1 MDEHLQTESE
11 RVALARAEISESLV
25 RGAPTKN
32 GPGAPIACLE
42 NLDTILSRD
51 PVISIRIGFDEFRST
66 YTWDRKA
73 TTDEEETLVN
83 MDIQIV
89 YGLRCPTALMRE
101 AFCAA
106 SRRREF
112 HPVRDYL
119 GGLVWD
125 GVPRADSILL
135 RYAGAADTALN
146 RALGRR
152 WLRSCVARVLEPGCK
167 VDTVLIL
174 VGPQGAGKS
183 SFFRAMMPRREWF
196 SDTPIDF
203 SHKDAYAQMQGIWVY
218 ELAEL
223 GGMRARD
230 AETIKAFLAAGVD
243 RFRPPYARNVVEL
256 TRQNVF
262 VGSTNEDEFLDD
274 PTGARRFWPVRVGEV
289 DLEAVKA
296 DRDQLWAE
304 VYEEMTPGVG
314 RPRPPWWLSP
324 EEDAELA
331 DDQVVYTRGDPWGD
345 IVAAWTSPAHVTDI
359 GVTAADIR
367 DGVTVAHVLGA
378 VLAIDVGQQHKAAAM
393 RVAGILTRLGWRKKK
408 GSFNGRRESRW
419 FLSTS

>member
-1 MDEHLQTESE
+1 M
-11 RVALARAEISESLV
+11 
-25 RGAPTKN
+25 
-32 GPGAPIACLE
+32 
-42 NLDTILSRD
+42 
-51 PVISIRIGFDEFRST
+51 
-66 YTWDRKA
+66 
-73 TTDEEETLVN
+73 
-83 MDIQIV
+83 
-89 YGLRCPTALMRE
+89 
-101 AFCAA
+101 
-106 SRRREF
+106 
-112 HPVRDYL
+112 
-119 GGLVWD
+119 
-125 GVPRADSILL
+125 
-135 RYAGAADTALN
+135 
-146 RALGRR
+146 
-152 WLRSCVARVLEPGCK
+152 LEPGCK

-183 SFFRAMMPRREWF
+183 SFFRAMMPKREWF

-289 DLEAVKA
+289 DLEALEA

-314 RPRPPWWLSP
+314 RPLPPWWLSP

-331 DDQVVYTRGDPWGD
+331 EDQVVYTRGDPWGD
-345 IVAAWTSPAHVTDI
+345 IVAAWTSPQHVTEI

>member
-1 MDEHLQTESE
+1 MGEFYQTDSE
-11 RVALARAEISESLV
+11 RIAAGRAEISDALV
-25 RGAPTKN
+25 RGAPSKKGTA
-32 GPGAPIACLE
+32 APLACLE
-42 NLDTILSRD
+42 NLDTILTRD
-51 PVISIRIGFDEFRST
+51 PIIGPRIGFDEFRST
-66 YTWDRKA
+66 YTWDRQA
-73 TTDEEETLVN
+73 TTDEEETRVN
-83 MDIQIV
+83 TEIQVV

-106 SRRREF
+106 ARRRAY
-112 HPVRDYL
+112 HPIRDYL
-119 GGLVWD
+119 RGLRWD
-125 GVPRADSILL
+125 GVPRADSLLL
-135 RYAGAADTALN
+135 RYAGCADTPLH
-146 RALGRR
+146 RAIGRR
-152 WLRSCVARVLEPGCK
+152 WLRSCVARVLKPGCK

-174 VGPQGAGKS
+174 VGRQGAGKS
-183 SFFRAMMPRREWF
+183 SFFRAMMPVREWF

-203 SHKDAYAQMQGIWVY
+203 THKDAYAQMQGIWVY

-243 RFRPPYARNVVEL
+243 RFRPPYARNVVEM

-274 PTGARRFWPVRVGEV
+274 PTGARRFWPVRVGDV
-289 DLEAVKA
+289 DLALLEA

-304 VYEEMTPGVG
+304 AYEEMTGDEPL
-314 RPRPPWWLSP
+314 PAWWLTAD
-324 EEDAELA
+324 EDAQLVE
-331 DDQVVYTRGDPWGD
+331 DQVVYTRGDPWAD
-345 IVAAWTSPAHVTDI
+345 IVAAWASPQHVTEI

-393 RVAGILTRLGWRKKK
+393 RVAGILTRLGWTKRK

-419 FLSTS
+419 FPATS

>member
-1 MDEHLQTESE
+1 MDDHFQTDTE
-11 RVALARAEISESLV
+11 RIAFGRAEVDALLT
-25 RGAPTKN
+25 RPAPTKK
-32 GPGAPIACLE
+32 GASPPLACLE
-42 NLDTILSRD
+42 NLNIILTRD
-51 PVISIRIGFDEFRST
+51 PVIGFRIGFDAFRRAH
-66 YTWDRKA
+66 TWDRKA
-73 TTDEEETLVN
+73 TTDEEETRVN
-83 MDIQIV
+83 TEIQIV

-106 SRRREF
+106 ALRREF
-112 HPVRDYL
+112 HPVVDYL

-183 SFFRAMMPRREWF
+183 SFFRSMMPKREWF

-289 DLEAVKA
+289 DLEALEA

-314 RPRPPWWLSP
+314 RPLPPWWLSP

-331 DDQVVYTRGDPWGD
+331 EDQVVYTRGDPWGD
-345 IVAAWTSPAHVTDI
+345 IVAAWTSPQHVTEI
-359 GVTAADIR
+359 GVTAADLR

>member
-1 MDEHLQTESE
+1 MDEHYQTESE
-11 RVALARAEISESLV
+11 RVSLARVEISEALV
-25 RGAPTKN
+25 RGPPKKT
-32 GPGAPIACLE
+32 GPGAPVACLE

-51 PVISIRIGFDEFRST
+51 PVFGPRIAFDLFRAS

-73 TTDEEETLVN
+73 TTDEEETAVN
-83 MDIQIV
+83 TDIQIV

-101 AFCAA
+101 AFCAVA
-106 SRRREF
+106 RRREF

-119 GGLVWD
+119 GALVWD
-125 GVPRADSILL
+125 GVPRADSILV
-135 RYAGAADTALN
+135 RYAGCADTPLN

-152 WLRSCVARVLEPGCK
+152 WLRSCVARVLKPGCK

-174 VGPQGAGKS
+174 VGRQGAGKS
-183 SFFRAMMPRREWF
+183 SFFRAMMPVREWF

-203 SHKDAYAQMQGIWVY
+203 SHKDAYAQMQGVWVY

-243 RFRPPYARNVVEL
+243 RFRPPYARNVVEM

-289 DLEAVKA
+289 DLLALEA

-304 VYEEMTPGVG
+304 VYEEMTDGGPM
-314 RPRPPWWLSP
+314 PPWWLSP
-324 EEDAELA
+324 EEDAELL
-331 DDQVVYTRGDPWGD
+331 DDQLVYTRGDPWGD
-345 IVAAWTSPAHVTDI
+345 LVAAWASPQHVTDI
-359 GVTAADIR
+359 GITAADIR
-367 DGVTVAHVLGA
+367 DGVTVAHVLGV
-378 VLAIDVGQQHKAAAM
+378 VLNIEVGQQHKAAAM
-393 RVAGILTRLGWRKKK
+393 RVAGILTRLGWTKRK

-419 FLSTS
+419 FPATA

>member
-1 MDEHLQTESE
+1 MDEHFQTDTE
-11 RVALARAEISESLV
+11 RIAFGRAEVDALLT
-25 RGAPTKN
+25 RPAPTKK
-32 GPGAPIACLE
+32 GASPPLACLE
-42 NLDTILSRD
+42 NLNIILTRD
-51 PVISIRIGFDEFRST
+51 PVNGFRIGFDAFRRAH
-66 YTWDRKA
+66 TWDRKA
-73 TTDEEETLVN
+73 TTDEEETRVN
-83 MDIQIV
+83 TEIQIV

-106 SRRREF
+106 ALRREF
-112 HPVRDYL
+112 HPVVDYL

-183 SFFRAMMPRREWF
+183 SFFRAMMPKREWF

-289 DLEAVKA
+289 DLEALEA

-314 RPRPPWWLSP
+314 RPLPPWWLSP

-331 DDQVVYTRGDPWGD
+331 EDQVVYTRGDPWGD
-345 IVAAWTSPAHVTDI
+345 IVAAWTSPQHVTEI
-359 GVTAADIR
+359 GVTAADLR